1 MNTQPHYMND
11 NALIQLLRSDKPDD
25 SDKALR
31 YIIIH
36 KQKNIT
42 SKLRVPAHISEDAMF
57 NHALFELW
65 KYVRNH
71 DFDTSKKDAIERFL
85 YVVCKRYINRNLG
98 DGDTDI
104 AGLPEP
110 PDNPPPPLY
119 DYEVY
124 EIMRK
129 LFNSLG
135 IGCIEIL
142 TYRFFDGMNHKEI
155 AEKINS
161 TDGSTRARYS
171 QCLRKLKEWIKDNPK
186 LGEYI
191 RNLLTE

>member
-1 MNTQPHYMND
+1 MNTRPHHITD
-11 NALIQLLRSDKPDD
+11 NTLIQLLRSVKSYD

-31 YIIIH
+31 YIIID
-36 KQKNIT
+36 KQKRVT
-42 SKLRVPAHISEDAMF
+42 SKLRTPAHMKEGDIF

-65 KYVRNH
+65 KYVG
-71 DFDTSKKDAIERFL
+71 K
-85 YVVCKRYINRNLG
+85 Y
-98 DGDTDI
+98 I

-110 PDNPPPPLY
+110 PDNPPPPFH

-129 LFNSLG
+129 LFDRLG
-135 IGCIEIL
+135 AACMEIL

-155 AEKINS
+155 AEKLNS

-171 QCLRKLKEWIKDNPK
+171 QCLSKLKKWINNDDN
-186 LGEYI
+186 LARYI